1 MEYNKPVEVG
11 KSQLGGLGGDIAAL
25 LCYLFPPIAGLIFFF
40 TEKEN
45 EYVRFAAM
53 QSIIIGVIGYIISIV
68 TCGFGSILLLVVMVF
83 GIIKS
88 VQKQN
93 FKCPLLYGLAEKWS
107 AKPGATPPPP
117 PPPPAA

>member
-1 MEYNKPVEVG
+1 MEFNKPVEVG
-11 KSQLGGLGGDIAAL
+11 KSQLGELGGDIAAL

-45 EYVRFAAM
+45 DFVRFAAM
-53 QSIIIGVIGYIISIV
+53 QSIVIGVIGIILSAI
-68 TCGFGSILLLVVMVF
+68 TCGFGYILILIVQVL
-83 GIIKS
+83 GIVKS

-93 FKCPLLYGLAEKWS
+93 FKCPLVAGISEKWA

-117 PPPPAA
+117 PAA